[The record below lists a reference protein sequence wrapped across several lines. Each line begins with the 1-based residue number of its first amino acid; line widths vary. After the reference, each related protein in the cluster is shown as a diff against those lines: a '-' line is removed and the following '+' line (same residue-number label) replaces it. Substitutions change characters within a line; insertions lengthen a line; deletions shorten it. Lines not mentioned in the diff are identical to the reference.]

1 MAEPGAKLRIEQ
13 PTLSPRTT
21 RVWLNEQELSSCVT
35 SVSLESGAD
44 RVTEAT
50 LTIAVG
56 ELEIDATVLVSLIGR
71 TQDPALI
78 EQAIRDLKQITSM
91 RRPPSSQSQSDVAIR
106 ANKRS
111 TRPAPVFGEIACDS
125 RSRSARTRGSAVLSG
140 VSMPTAPRPG
150 AVATATMGSWW
161 RGRMRRF

>member
-13 PTLSPRTT
+13 QSLRPNIM

-35 SVSLESGAD
+35 SVSLEAGAD
-44 RVTEAT
+44 RITKAT

-78 EQAIRDLKQITSM
+78 EQAIRDLKQIKAELCQ
-91 RRPPSSQSQSDVAIR
+91 P
-106 ANKRS
+106 
-111 TRPAPVFGEIACDS
+111 
-125 RSRSARTRGSAVLSG
+125 
-140 VSMPTAPRPG
+140 
-150 AVATATMGSWW
+150 
-161 RGRMRRF
+161 

>member
-50 LTIAVG
+50 LTIAVS
-56 ELEIDATVLVSLIGR
+56 ELEIDAAVLVSLIGR
-71 TQDPALI
+71 TKDPALI
-78 EQAIRDLKQITSM
+78 EQAIRDLKQIKAELCQ
-91 RRPPSSQSQSDVAIR
+91 P
-106 ANKRS
+106 
-111 TRPAPVFGEIACDS
+111 
-125 RSRSARTRGSAVLSG
+125 
-140 VSMPTAPRPG
+140 
-150 AVATATMGSWW
+150 
-161 RGRMRRF
+161 